1 MITITFFIVYIMIV
15 IVDVQSLYYHSF
27 HYADY
32 FYRTVINHCNYYRPQ
47 AKLTNINV
55 KNTTFDD
62 MFRIGFPMGFPHLLV
77 CLPQGTCQYPTSP
90 IVIVLIKM
98 VSNHYPNRQY
108 KQYIN
113 IYIYS
118 VYLSTIQTPI
128 CHMAHGLYPHLLVC
142 FFLGYNWQYPHSHP
156 LYNYRYMMLYHFHD
170 RIQPHIFR

>member
-113 IYIYS
+113 IYIQCLFINHS
-118 VYLSTIQTPI
+118 N
-128 CHMAHGLYPHLLVC
+128 PHLSYGPWVIPTFVGMFFPRVQLVVSP
-142 FFLGYNWQYPHSHP
+142 FTS
-156 LYNYRYMMLYHFHD
+156 
-170 RIQPHIFR
+170 II